1 MLFNSLAFIFIF
13 LPVVLISTFLVSRKK
28 RNLLLFIASILFMLF
43 ACGTNFKL
51 LKGLVTGFLKV
62 DFWLLIGYVV
72 INFFIGFGIQ
82 SQEKTGRAKS
92 ASDHCDSSGQCPACY
107 L

>member
-82 SQEKTGRAKS
+82 SQEKIRFS
-92 ASDHCDSSGQCPACY
+92 
-107 L
+107 